1 MVPVMTSENSME
13 RTVDYAFLLGGITAF
28 IFGLILVIRQDAA
41 IGIVALLIGL
51 WWLIQGAFLVFS
63 VFIDRTDM
71 WWKLIIGLI
80 GVSAGLVV
88 LANPVQTG
96 TFLGSAL
103 AVVLGI
109 LGIIAGV
116 VAVVGGFRGGGFG
129 AILFGAV
136 TIIIGFL
143 ILFYPQDSFT
153 VFVTILGIILMIEGV
168 AAAVLAIVARPKQ
181 VAAG

>member
-1 MVPVMTSENSME
+1 MTSETSID
-13 RTVDYAFLLGGITAF
+13 RTIDYAFLLGGITAF
-28 IFGLILVIRQDAA
+28 IFGLILVVRQDAA

-109 LGIIAGV
+109 LGIIAGI

-129 AILFGAV
+129 AILFGVV
-136 TIIIGFL
+136 TIVIGLL

-153 VFVTILGIILMIEGV
+153 VFVTILGFILMIQGV
-168 AAAVLAIVARPKQ
+168 AAVVLAIIARPKP
-181 VAAG
+181 VTAG